1 MLFEPLHKTKK
12 RWTPKFWK
20 NGGVAVTVRRVRVA
34 EWHTS
39 HPNLLWTF
47 ITHMAKISND
57 NIMVKS
63 AYINV
68 FTVSHTA
75 LTVNTE
81 ATTVFSS

>member
-1 MLFEPLHKTKK
+1 MDTKVLEK
-12 RWTPKFWK
+12 W
-20 NGGVAVTVRRVRVA
+20 GVAVTVRRVRVA

-75 LTVNTE
+75 LTVNT
-81 ATTVFSS
+81 

>member
-1 MLFEPLHKTKK
+1 MDTKVLEK
-12 RWTPKFWK
+12 W
-20 NGGVAVTVRRVRVA
+20 GVAVTVRRVRVA

-47 ITHMAKISND
+47 MAKISND
-57 NIMVKS
+57 NVMVKS

-75 LTVNTE
+75 LTVNT
-81 ATTVFSS
+81 